1 MEKYQLYSPVQIECE
16 MPYEPPWML
25 SDDYRLLTNSEKIL
39 CRDAVSEAM
48 KRIKLCYQKSDSIQS
63 KLHALV
69 PDVEIKNGILTA
81 VLTCFFNEPLT
92 TEEQNSLAEWWK
104 EECQHS
110 YGRKLRM
117 TRIKTKKFGRIWV
130 FLKGV

>member
-25 SDDYRLLTNSEKIL
+25 SEDYRLLTNSEKIL

-48 KRIKLCYQKSDSIQS
+48 KKIELCYCKKDSIQA
-63 KLHALV
+63 KIHALV
-69 PDVEIKNGILTA
+69 PDVEVKNGILTA
-81 VLTCFFNEPLT
+81 VLTCFFNKPLT
-92 TEEQNSLAEWWK
+92 AEEQNSLAEWWK
-104 EECQHS
+104 EECQHG